1 MEICRFTI
9 NPFQINCY
17 IYWDQKTKEGLL
29 IDPGAYTQKEENEI
43 LEFIEKKDI
52 EIKYIINTHGHIDH
66 ILGNSFAKRNY
77 DVPLMINKEDK
88 FLVDNA
94 EFQSKLFGLE
104 IKDYPPFDKYIDES
118 KSIKIGESD
127 ISFLHT
133 PGHSPGSMC
142 IIDIANKNVI
152 TGDVLFRGSI
162 GRTDLQG
169 GDYQTLIT
177 NIKNKLL
184 KVCKDDFIVYPGHNE
199 STTIGYEKKYN
210 PFLN

>member
-43 LEFIEKKDI
+43 LGFIEKKDI

-88 FLVDNA
+88 FFVDNA
-94 EFQSKLFGLE
+94 EIQSKLFGLE
-104 IKDYPPFDKYIDES
+104 IKEYPLFDKYIEES

-133 PGHSPGSMC
+133 PGHSPGSIC

-184 KVCKDDFIVYPGHNE
+184 KVCEDDFIVYPGHNE

>member
-94 EFQSKLFGLE
+94 EIQSKLFGLE
-104 IKDYPPFDKYIDES
+104 IKDYPPFDNYIEES
-118 KSIKIGESD
+118 KSIKIGDSD

-184 KVCKDDFIVYPGHNE
+184 KVCKDDFRVYPGHNE